1 MSATPEP
8 PSPRRLVAE
17 LKASGSLRDS
27 AIEAALLAVPRHLF
41 LPGVDLEQVYSD
53 RSIPIKRDA
62 SGMVVSSSSQPT
74 MMIIMLEQLR
84 LNRGHNV
91 LEIGAGTGY
100 NAALMQH
107 IVGARGRVTTI
118 EIDKDLA
125 EWSQDAL
132 QRAGMAQV
140 TVVAT
145 DGAGGYPPRAA
156 YDRIIA
162 TVGIWDVPRAWV
174 RQLKP
179 KGILVAPL
187 WLEALQVSAA
197 FIPQPDSTLLSRDNR
212 LCGFVQL
219 RGLAAGPTT
228 QLRVGSSTLH
238 LTSDSPHLDG
248 AAIHALL
255 SEDASDDSLGAPLE
269 TDEYWH
275 GFAPYLMLNTPPD
288 LIFTGYSAGDDGQTP
303 YGVSGSGFAL
313 IGRGS
318 AVFIPMRGRG
328 QVRTFGAADAL
339 LALQDALAAWQ
350 RADRPT
356 ISRLR
361 LRLYPISQPAPS
373 IRQGKLY
380 SRRDHHV
387 YAWLEI

>member
-1 MSATPEP
+1 LSPTPEP
-8 PSPRRLVAE
+8 PSPHRLVAE
-17 LKASGSLRDS
+17 LKASGSLRDP

-41 LPGVDLEQVYSD
+41 LPGVELEQVYSD
-53 RSIPIKRDA
+53 RSIPIKRDD

-84 LNRGHNV
+84 LSRGQNV

-100 NAALMQH
+100 NAALIQH
-107 IVGARGRVTTI
+107 IVGTRGRVTTI

-125 EWSQDAL
+125 EWARDAL
-132 QRAGMAQV
+132 QRAGMTQV
-140 TVVAT
+140 MVVET

-187 WLEALQVSAA
+187 WLEAIQVSAA
-197 FIPQPDSTLLSRDNR
+197 FIPQSDGTLFSRDNR

-219 RGLAAGPTT
+219 RGMAAGPSTHV
-228 QLRVGSSTLH
+228 RVGSSTLY

-255 SEDASDDSLGAPLE
+255 SEDASDDSLGAPL
-269 TDEYWH
+269 DNDDYWH
-275 GFAPYLMLNTPPD
+275 GFAPYLMLHTPSD
-288 LIFTGYSAGDDGQTP
+288 LVFATYSAGDDGQTP
-303 YGVSGSGFAL
+303 YGISGSGFAL

-318 AVFIPMRGRG
+318 AVFIPIRGRG
-328 QVRTFGAADAL
+328 QVRAFGAADAL
-339 LALQDALAAWQ
+339 LALQDALVAWQ
-350 RADRPT
+350 RADRPI

-373 IRQGKLY
+373 IQGGKLY
-380 SRRDHHV
+380 TRRDHHV
-387 YAWLEI
+387 HAWLEG

>member
-1 MSATPEP
+1 MSSTPEP

-41 LPGVDLEQVYSD
+41 LPGVELEQVYSD

-84 LNRGHNV
+84 LSRGHNV

-118 EIDKDLA
+118 ELDKDLA
-125 EWSQDAL
+125 QWAQDAL
-132 QRAGMAQV
+132 QRAVMTQV
-140 TVVAT
+140 MVVET

-162 TVGIWDVPRAWV
+162 TVGIWDVPRAWTK
-174 RQLKP
+174 QLKS

-197 FIPQPDSTLLSRDNR
+197 FIPQPDGTLLSRDNR

-228 QLRVGSSTLH
+228 QIRVGSTTLY
-238 LTSDSPHLDG
+238 LTSDSPTLDG

-255 SEDASDDSLGAPLE
+255 SEDAEDASLGTPLE
-269 TDEYWH
+269 ADEYWH
-275 GFAPYLMLNTPPD
+275 GFAPYLMLNTPRD
-288 LIFTGYSAGDDGQTP
+288 LIFAGYSAGDDGQTP
-303 YGVSGSGFAL
+303 YGISGTGFAVV
-313 IGRGS
+313 GRGS
-318 AVFIPMRGRG
+318 ACFIPIRGRG
-328 QVRTFGAADAL
+328 QMRAFGSADAQ
-339 LALQDALAAWQ
+339 LALQDALADWN
-350 RADRPT
+350 RAGRPT
-356 ISRLR
+356 IASLC
-361 LRLYPISQPAPS
+361 LRLYPTNQPVPAVGA
-373 IRQGKLY
+373 GKVY

-387 YAWLEI
+387 HAWLDG